1 MLSVIKFN
9 DIKLEMNTVNQIY
22 LSFKGAKLSVE
33 YADMQLR
40 KKSTFQVPAVYPGSR
55 SGLLALSINTFI
67 NPTGDFNKLFVSFGR
82 KPVPQQIILVHLKI
96 YNAKTTNDVNEIW

>member
-40 KKSTFQVPAVYPGSR
+40 KKAPFRFLRFIQVPDPDR
-55 SGLLALSINTFI
+55 
-67 NPTGDFNKLFVSFGR
+67 
-82 KPVPQQIILVHLKI
+82 
-96 YNAKTTNDVNEIW
+96 

>member
-40 KKSTFQVPAVYPGSR
+40 KKAPFRFLRFIQVPDP
-55 SGLLALSINTFI
+55 
-67 NPTGDFNKLFVSFGR
+67 DC
-82 KPVPQQIILVHLKI
+82 
-96 YNAKTTNDVNEIW
+96 